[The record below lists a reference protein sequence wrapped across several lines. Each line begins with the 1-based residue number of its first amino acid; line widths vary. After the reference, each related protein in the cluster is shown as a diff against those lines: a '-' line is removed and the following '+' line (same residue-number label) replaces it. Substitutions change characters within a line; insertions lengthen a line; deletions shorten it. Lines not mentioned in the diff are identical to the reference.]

1 MITYEPPLATKHE
14 LSTIYSL
21 KDFYD
26 FLEIIEVNEALKEI
40 SFKEEQ
46 KRLEKKMGNKNR

>member
-46 KRLEKKMGNKNR
+46 KRLETKMGNKK